1 MKRLINQPVA
11 ARKRN
16 GFTLIELLVV
26 IAIIAILAA
35 MLLPALAA
43 AKRKSK
49 NISCLSNTKQLATAG
64 IMYQQDYRKIGYGG
78 GASVWLNSLGGLYA
92 NVSKLRLCPA
102 ASEPIP
108 GITVQNQG
116 DAEHCWNWSN
126 VVDPTNQGSYT
137 INGWLYYKNAASPP
151 TQYVPDLPGASYYA
165 NDSAIA
171 HSSETP
177 MFCDG
182 IWPDVWV
189 HNDSTYLDH
198 AQGLTPF
205 ADLYAPSVSPPGN
218 VGAQSAPVS
227 RILIARHG
235 SAAPGSA
242 PRNLLVTA
250 STLIP
255 GAINISF
262 VDGHAEAVKL
272 NNLWQYYWSG
282 NSIPQA
288 HP

>member
-1 MKRLINQPVA
+1 MIRPAVA
-11 ARKRN
+11 ARNRD

-43 AKRKSK
+43 AKRKAK
-49 NISCLSNTKQLATAG
+49 DISCLSNTKQLATAG
-64 IMYQQDYRKIGYGG
+64 IMYQQDNGQIGYAGAGG
-78 GASVWLNSLGGLYA
+78 LWLNAIAIGSG

-102 ASEPIP
+102 ASQPID
-108 GITVQNQG
+108 GITGQSAG
-116 DAEHCWNWSN
+116 DAEHCWNWVGS
-126 VVDPTNQGSYT
+126 VDPTNQCSYT
-137 INGWLYYKNAASPP
+137 INGWLYQKDAANPP
-151 TQYVPDLPGASYYA
+151 TVYVPDDPGGSYMKE
-165 NDSAIA
+165 SAIR

-189 HNDSTYLDH
+189 HNDSKYVDRANTSLS
-198 AQGLTPF
+198 PF
-205 ADLYAPSVSPPGN
+205 ANLYSPLVSPPGT
-218 VGAQSAPVS
+218 VGAQSAPIS

-242 PRNLLVTA
+242 PRNLVVTP
-250 STLIP
+250 TVNIP
-255 GAINISF
+255 GAINVSF

-272 NNLWQYYWSG
+272 NNLWQLYWNG
-282 NSIPQA
+282 NSIPQG

>member
-1 MKRLINQPVA
+1 MKKMIRPPVA
-11 ARKRN
+11 ARNRD

-49 NISCLSNTKQLATAG
+49 NISCLSNTKQLAIAG
-64 IMYQQDYRKIGYGG
+64 IMFQQENGQIEYAGSGG
-78 GASVWLNSLGGLYA
+78 LWLNAIASGSG

-102 ASEPIP
+102 ASQPID
-108 GITVQNQG
+108 GITGQNKG
-116 DAEHCWNWSN
+116 DAEHCWNWVGS
-126 VVDPTNQGSYT
+126 VDPTNQGSYT
-137 INGWLYYKNAASPP
+137 INGWLYSTGGASPP
-151 TQYVPDLPGASYYA
+151 TVWVQDDPGGSYMKE
-165 NDSAIA
+165 SAVK

-189 HNDSTYLDH
+189 HNDASYVDRANTSLS
-198 AQGLTPF
+198 PF
-205 ADLYAPSVSPPGN
+205 ADLYSPLVSPPN
-218 VGAQSAPVS
+218 TVGAQSAPIS
-227 RILIARHG
+227 RVLVARHG
-235 SAAPGSA
+235 SGPPGSA
-242 PRNLLVTA
+242 PRSLVVTP
-250 STLIP
+250 TVTIP
-255 GAINISF
+255 SAINISF

-272 NNLWQYYWSG
+272 NNLWQLYWNG
-282 NSIPQA
+282 NSISQG